1 MFKGTTKKGISPAG
15 CRARSLKVVFVVCD
29 QMLSTSVTLPME
41 LLRAAESLSRL
52 SKYTEAEYA
61 EVKSAYL
68 KKTQTKKAETKE
80 REILT
85 LDVVLVSIDGKAVQS
100 HTGISLQP
108 DTTYQTVEQAD
119 IVYFPALWRNP
130 MPAIKK
136 NSALLPWVT
145 QLSQQDSLVVGVG
158 TGCCFMAE
166 AGLLEHRPATTHWH
180 YFDQFVKKYPNV
192 QLKRKH
198 FITQSENL
206 YCAGSVNSLADLTVH
221 FIQRYFGGKV
231 AHLVERNFFHEIRK
245 AYDTERVFHDYLQA
259 HPDEDIIQI
268 QVWLKDHMRDAIHF
282 GDVARYFDMSVRNLS
297 RRFKAAT
304 GVSPLQYLQ
313 KIRMDTAKDLL
324 KTSNLSVIEVMYE
337 TGYQDSAYF
346 STLFKKYHD
355 TTPRQ
360 YRTTVRSKLFQLN

>member
-1 MFKGTTKKGISPAG
+1 MFEGVTTTEELSMDDST
-15 CRARSLKVVFVVCD
+15 RSLKVVFVVCD

-52 SKYTEAEYA
+52 SKH
-61 EVKSAYL
+61 
-68 KKTQTKKAETKE
+68 KKTKQAGTKK

-108 DTTYQTVEQAD
+108 DTTYQEVEQAD

-130 MPAIKK
+130 MPVIKK

-145 QLSQQDSLVVGVG
+145 QLSHQDSLVVGVG

-231 AHLVERNFFHEIRK
+231 AHLVERHFFHEIRQ

-282 GDVARYFDMSVRNLS
+282 DDVARHFDMSVRNLG
-297 RRFKAAT
+297 RRFKVAT

-337 TGYQDSAYF
+337 VGYQDSAYF

>member
-1 MFKGTTKKGISPAG
+1 MFEGVTTKEGSSIRG
-15 CRARSLKVVFVVCD
+15 CARSLKVVFVVCD

-41 LLRAAESLSRL
+41 LLHAAESLSRL
-52 SKYTEAEYA
+52 SKHKEAKHTEA
-61 EVKSAYL
+61 
-68 KKTQTKKAETKE
+68 TKRET
-80 REILT
+80 LT

-108 DTTYQTVEQAD
+108 DTTFQTIEQAD

-130 MPAIKK
+130 MPVIKK
-136 NSALLPWVT
+136 NSALLPWIT

-231 AHLVERNFFHEIRK
+231 AHLVERHFFHEIRK

-268 QVWLKDHMRDAIHF
+268 QVWLKDHMRDVIHF
-282 GDVARYFDMSVRNLS
+282 NDVARHFDMSVRNLS
-297 RRFKAAT
+297 RRFKMAT

-337 TGYQDSAYF
+337 IGYQDSAYF
-346 STLFKKYHD
+346 SILFKKHHD